1 MSNEIQQWQ
10 AAYLGQVI
18 CIWIERAPNPYF
30 SMRFALLLANSNREN
45 FLKNPKL

>member
-18 CIWIERAPNPYF
+18 RIWIERAQTITFPWEMLCWRLIQTEKMF
-30 SMRFALLLANSNREN
+30 
-45 FLKNPKL
+45 KNPKL